1 MLLLKGSYI
10 RCDIS
15 NSDIIP
21 ISSYLVEHIYVDFG
35 MVTLCDMKNMKR
47 IQTNFDEFNKC
58 VFTEISNNEN
68 DIQKVLD
75 KIKKHFYTNHLVYA
89 SAIQRLL
96 AYTGSFNFFSKK
108 YNDISELFDII
119 DKHVLSLRPDEKTLF
134 DFIDEIKLR
143 YILDKL

>member
-1 MLLLKGSYI
+1 MLLLNGSYI

-21 ISSYLVEHIYVDFG
+21 ISSYLIVHIYVDFG
-35 MVTLCDMKNMKR
+35 MVTLCDMINMKR

-58 VFTEISNNEN
+58 VFTEISNNEH

-75 KIKKHFYTNHLVYA
+75 KIKKHFYANHLDYA
-89 SAIQRLL
+89 SVMQSLL
-96 AYTGSFNFFSKK
+96 SYTGSFNFFSKK
-108 YNDISELFDII
+108 YNDISEVFDRI
-119 DKHVLSLRPDEKTLF
+119 DILVLSLKLDENTLF
-134 DFIDEIKLR
+134 DFMDDIKLG

>member
-21 ISSYLVEHIYVDFG
+21 ISSYLVVHIYVDFG
-35 MVTLCDMKNMKR
+35 MVTLCDMINMKT
-47 IQTNFDEFNKC
+47 IITNFDEFNKC

-75 KIKKHFYTNHLVYA
+75 KIKKHFYTNHSVYA
-89 SAIQRLL
+89 SAMQRLSH
-96 AYTGSFNFFSKK
+96 TVSFNFFSKK
-108 YNDISELFDII
+108 YNDISELFDRI
-119 DKHVLSLRPDEKTLF
+119 DNYVLSLNPDEKTLF
-134 DFIDEIKLR
+134 DFMDEIKLG